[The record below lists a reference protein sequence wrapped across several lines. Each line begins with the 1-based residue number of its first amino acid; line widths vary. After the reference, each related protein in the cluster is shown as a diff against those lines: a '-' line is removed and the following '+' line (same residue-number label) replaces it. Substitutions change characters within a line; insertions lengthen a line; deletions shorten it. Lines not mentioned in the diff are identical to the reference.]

1 MKSAVKQQ
9 DSYDD
14 LNTFAQDTRLEPT
27 PPEKMSQEDA
37 VQINSQEKEKT
48 PEKILENDRIELE
61 F

>member
-48 PEKILENDRIELE
+48 PEKIQENDRIELE